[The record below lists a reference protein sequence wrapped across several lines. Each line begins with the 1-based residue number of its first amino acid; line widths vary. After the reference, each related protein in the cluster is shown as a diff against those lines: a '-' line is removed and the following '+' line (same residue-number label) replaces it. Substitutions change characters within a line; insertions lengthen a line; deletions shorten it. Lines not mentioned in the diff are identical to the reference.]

1 MLQLSVSSV
10 LIVFF
15 VYFLLFH
22 FISSHLI
29 CFLFSSYSGSVAP
42 YLIGWTLYQGTT
54 LMSLVNWTGLVVNG
68 LVAFLLPMF
77 LVIKS
82 MEKRHLVPEETSHKE
97 SERLIELTS
106 SNRSQSTDVENVST
120 PYSTFSNL
128 TAKNSTSAENY
139 APNVYHSSNR
149 EDTTTPSS
157 LSDTSPLRTTPV
169 PLPIHDD
176 SSVEPLPLWL
186 EPYRYPIVLFMIV
199 CFGVIIGGT
208 ILLDI
213 VFGISPG

>member
-1 MLQLSVSSV
+1 M
-10 LIVFF
+10 
-15 VYFLLFH
+15 
-22 FISSHLI
+22 
-29 CFLFSSYSGSVAP
+29 AP

-82 MEKRHLVPEETSHKE
+82 MEKRHLVPEEGNKE
-97 SERLIELTS
+97 SESGRLIELQS
-106 SNRSQSTDVENVST
+106 SNRSLATDVENVST
-120 PYSTFSNL
+120 PYSTFTNV
-128 TAKNSTSAENY
+128 TAKNSTSAEY
-139 APNVYHSSNR
+139 KTPSVYHSNMHGNSNR

-157 LSDTSPLRTTPV
+157 LSDSSPLRTTPV